1 MLYNM
6 QSFVEPILA
15 KVLTHCPETLAA
27 VGGGGAKHPINTS
40 FELVGST
47 IKFTTGGDL

>member
-27 VGGGGAKHPINTS
+27 VGGGAKQPINTS

>member
-6 QSFVEPILA
+6 QSFVEPILV
-15 KVLTHCPETLAA
+15 KVLTLCPETLVA
-27 VGGGGAKHPINTS
+27 VGGGAKHPINTS

>member
-6 QSFVEPILA
+6 QSFVEPILV
-15 KVLTHCPETLAA
+15 KVLTLCPETLAA
-27 VGGGGAKHPINTS
+27 VGGGGKHPINTS

>member
-1 MLYNM
+1 MLYDM
-6 QSFVEPILA
+6 RIFDEPILV
-15 KVLTHCPETLAA
+15 KVLTLCPETLVA
-27 VGGGGAKHPINTS
+27 VGGGAKHPINTS

>member
-1 MLYNM
+1 MLLNM
-6 QSFVEPILA
+6 LCFVEPILA
-15 KVLTHCPETLAA
+15 NVLTHCPEPLAA
-27 VGGGGAKHPINTS
+27 VGGGAKHPINTS

>member
-1 MLYNM
+1 MSFKKEEIYKKRICKIELY
-6 QSFVEPILA
+6 P
-15 KVLTHCPETLAA
+15 CPETLVA
-27 VGGGGAKHPINTS
+27 VGGGAKHPINTS

>member
-15 KVLTHCPETLAA
+15 KVLTLCPETLAA
-27 VGGGGAKHPINTS
+27 VGGGAKHPINTS

>member
-27 VGGGGAKHPINTS
+27 VGWGGAKNPINTS

>member
-6 QSFVEPILA
+6 QSFVEPIFV
-15 KVLTHCPETLAA
+15 KVLTLCPETLAA
-27 VGGGGAKHPINTS
+27 GGGGGAKHPINTS